1 MRLCEMVRRF
11 LQIAQILLVVRLC
24 TGFDVKP
31 TVERKIDDEIVVGL
45 LSRRKYVTNAYSTLP
60 GLTQDPLVI

>member
-24 TGFDVKP
+24 TGYDVKP
-31 TVERKIDDEIVVGL
+31 TVERKIDDEIVVGIL
-45 LSRRKYVTNAYSTLP
+45 RCMKYITNAYWRYQVSP
-60 GLTQDPLVI
+60 RIH